1 MKLKPRTKPHKTSED
16 QREEQC
22 KGPDREL
29 ELWLEHNKKVGE
41 QYRMGQTNSQGPA
54 HAGQEVGNFFQA
66 RRKAIRGF

>member
-29 ELWLEHNKKVGE
+29 EHNKKGGE

-66 RRKAIRGF
+66 RWKAIRGF